1 MEAKD
6 IGMEANYFQII
17 KDSLSSHRETDEET
31 FSSLAILDE
40 RLDRLKKTDSIFKDV
55 TFSPAVE
62 NLRKK
67 KKTMAVC

>member
-17 KDSLSSHRETDEET
+17 KDSLGNHREVDEET
-31 FSSLAILDE
+31 FASLAILDE
-40 RLDRLKKTDSIFKDV
+40 RLDRLKKIDSIFRNV

-62 NLRKK
+62 ELRKK
-67 KKTMAVC
+67 KKTMVVC